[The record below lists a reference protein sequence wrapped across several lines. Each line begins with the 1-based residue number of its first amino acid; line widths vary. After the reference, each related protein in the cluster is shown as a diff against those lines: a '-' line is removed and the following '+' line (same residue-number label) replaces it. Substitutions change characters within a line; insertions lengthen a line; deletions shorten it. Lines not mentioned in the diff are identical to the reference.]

1 MKHIS
6 KCPITNKIIGIWTIV
21 PGFYNLKGQFIK
33 YEIGYYCNYNKIIHT
48 SRKAYLNCNHC
59 KQTNY

>member
-6 KCPITNKIIGIWTIV
+6 KCPITNKIIGIWTTI
-21 PGFYNLKGQFIK
+21 PGFYNLKRQFIR
-33 YEIGYYCNYNKIIHT
+33 YERSWYCDYNKTIHS
-48 SRKAYLNCNHC
+48 SRKSYINCNHC